1 MRCVAWNI
9 RGIRS
14 RGKSTAIKKV
24 VSEKQLHVCGLV
36 DTKHNSSVDRS
47 IRSWWSNTNVEFM
60 EVRSED
66 RGGGLILMWDANSLR
81 RVSGVCG
88 DRWIMISGSF
98 GDLETQVSIILVY
111 CPCSTE
117 SRRRVLEELIGVK
130 RQYWG
135 LDWVWPLE
143 IDEAFLVW
151 NNSHLKGF
159 ERKVWDA
166 FFIAV
171 VTSLWELRNTIIFE
185 QKTPDWP
192 HMKEKIILR
201 VGLWSKAWKERLPY
215 SVEDWICNWKV
226 IRTWKE
232 KRRQIRV

>member
-36 DTKHNSSVDRS
+36 ETKHNSSVDRS

-130 RQYWG
+130 RQCNG
-135 LDWVWPLE
+135 PALLFGDFNEILNPDERLRQQHITSGMEEFDNWVSNMELIVLPL
-143 IDEAFLVW
+143 I
-151 NNSHLKGF
+151 
-159 ERKVWDA
+159 ERKFTWSNCRSASQIDKA
-166 FFIAV
+166 F
-171 VTSLWELRNTIIFE
+171 VTSFGEI
-185 QKTPDWP
+185 
-192 HMKEKIILR
+192 
-201 VGLWSKAWKERLPY
+201 
-215 SVEDWICNWKV
+215 
-226 IRTWKE
+226 
-232 KRRQIRV
+232 